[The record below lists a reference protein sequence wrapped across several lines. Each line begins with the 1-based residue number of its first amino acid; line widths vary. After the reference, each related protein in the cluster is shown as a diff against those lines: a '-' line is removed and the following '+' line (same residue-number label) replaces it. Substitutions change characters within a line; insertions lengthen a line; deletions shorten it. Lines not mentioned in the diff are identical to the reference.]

1 VRERRLR
8 LRADERRSPA
18 QWFCLI
24 GGGLLLI
31 RGLVGVALDPTF
43 ETPGE
48 GWHQFF
54 HLASGAALLV
64 VSRSVRPALALTLA
78 FATVYAGAT
87 VAGILDGHDVLGVL
101 PIEASDTRIHLT
113 LTLIALAAGLATLV
127 RRSPPG
133 IQSARG
139 G

>member
-1 VRERRLR
+1 VHERRWR

-31 RGLVGVALDPTF
+31 RGLVGIALDPTF

-48 GWHQFF
+48 GWHLTSGTVL
-54 HLASGAALLV
+54 LA
-64 VSRSVRPALALTLA
+64 VSRSARPALALTLA
-78 FATVYAGAT
+78 FAVAYAGVT

-101 PIEASDTRIHLT
+101 PIEASDNGVHVT
-113 LTLIALAAGLATLV
+113 LTLIALAAGFATLV
-127 RRSPPG
+127 RGPSPG
-133 IQSARG
+133 IPSL
-139 G
+139 

>member
-1 VRERRLR
+1 LR
-8 LRADERRSPA
+8 GDERRSPA
-18 QWFCLI
+18 QWFCLL

-54 HLASGAALLV
+54 HLTSGVTLLV
-64 VSRSVRPALALTLA
+64 ASSSARPALALTLA
-78 FATVYAGAT
+78 FAVAYAGVT

-101 PIEASDTRIHLT
+101 PIEASDNGVHVTY
-113 LTLIALAAGLATLV
+113 TLIALAAGFATY
-127 RRSPPG
+127 RRASTDR
-133 IQSARG
+133 AAL
-139 G
+139 